1 MDSTNVTG
9 SITNPVYVALHQGT
23 NANLSQLTKAGT
35 ANFSSLIQELT
46 IANSG
51 VVASLNS
58 IATAIASTLPRL
70 IGTFTVDAATG
81 STLVLQPG
89 ILANGFPVL
98 TPSNLTA
105 GIVVF
110 AQGLFVASVTPGVGF
125 TMNTITGTAAVGS
138 IFSYFIVNPI

>member
-23 NANLSQLTKAGT
+23 NANLSQLTQAGT

-46 IANSG
+46 IANSS

-58 IATAIASTLPRL
+58 IATAIASALPKL
-70 IGTFTVDAATG
+70 MGTFTLDPSTG

-89 ILANGFPVL
+89 ILANGFPVF
-98 TPSNLTA
+98 TPSNATA
-105 GIVVF
+105 AVVILVE
-110 AQGLFVASVTPGVGF
+110 GPFVFSVTPGVGF
-125 TMNTITGTAAVGS
+125 TMNTVGGTAQSGS
-138 IFSYFIVNPI
+138 IFSYFIVNPV